1 MWNLKSVIS
10 GPVYSPLSTQ
20 LLSYQFVVKKVQSA
34 SLCNKKYFYPVYK
47 WFINIQFRDHT
58 YITNTMNTFLF
69 HKFSSVNTLA
79 SVLFWIF
86 MCQMNNVF
94 IWIFFTILCL
104 GCHTQHNMKN
114 LNLIFIG
121 WNEIETL
128 LMFICWIMEW

>member
-1 MWNLKSVIS
+1 MMKGNTDKNVKSEIS
-10 GPVYSPLSTQ
+10 HIWCSILTTFYPE
-20 LLSYQFVVKKVQSA
+20 LLSYQFVVKKKVQSA

-58 YITNTMNTFLF
+58 YITNTMNTFFFF

-94 IWIFFTILCL
+94 I
-104 GCHTQHNMKN
+104 
-114 LNLIFIG
+114 
-121 WNEIETL
+121 
-128 LMFICWIMEW
+128 